1 MISVFFPIE
10 TYLFHYIFYECI
22 ASISASPF
30 VRRSGRDGGFIKGLG
45 PFDPFDASFFVKKKD
60 AKIQLRGAAY
70 FLQLTLRRL
79 RLSKGRRRGSRG
91 RCAVRSE
98 DAPLNN
104 PLPYPSC
111 DAFRRGLASAGP
123 IS

>member
-45 PFDPFDASFFVKKKD
+45 PFDPFDASFFSFVAQAATGPSFFVKKKD

-70 FLQLTLRRL
+70 FLQLT
-79 RLSKGRRRGSRG
+79 
-91 RCAVRSE
+91 
-98 DAPLNN
+98 
-104 PLPYPSC
+104 
-111 DAFRRGLASAGP
+111 
-123 IS
+123 